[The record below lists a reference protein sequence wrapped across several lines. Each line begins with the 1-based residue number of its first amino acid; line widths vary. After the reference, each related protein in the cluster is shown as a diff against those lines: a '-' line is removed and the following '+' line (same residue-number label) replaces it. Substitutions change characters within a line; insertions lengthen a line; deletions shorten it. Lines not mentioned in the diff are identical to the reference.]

1 MNNDDME
8 TRYQPP
14 ERKHISETLSVF
26 VVSLLLISAPLSIP
40 GIFLLQ
46 LASCTFLRNGS
57 SVIALSLM
65 VLLPI
70 IGIVQLPLSR
80 GIRILLFIVLLL
92 PLFFG
97 GFILG
102 WGALMHC
109 HI

>member
-1 MNNDDME
+1 
-8 TRYQPP
+8 
-14 ERKHISETLSVF
+14 
-26 VVSLLLISAPLSIP
+26 
-40 GIFLLQ
+40 
-46 LASCTFLRNGS
+46 
-57 SVIALSLM
+57 M

-109 HI
+109 HV